1 VRRMN
6 LHSGVSRLIFGGGG
20 QNQGNGD
27 GGDDNPNPPR
37 TPPSAAQ
44 QYVPR
49 SGPSVA
55 PTPALPRIPDF
66 SKFSTPQALVPARI
80 SVIDQAPGLI
90 SYFDRVTDV
99 YVPRT
104 QGVLQLLQVGPFQFE
119 LHILIGGQDV
129 MQHRVDESLCISKV
143 EHSVKWT
150 SVANDGSGKV
160 HSWKFTFKDPA
171 SERSFMDSLVKAVFE
186 TSTQERMDK
195 AVGRDDMDYVHNAI
209 EAPDG
214 DQSSADD
221 AEPMD
226 FEDEFESDPESDFEE
241 KSTPHRGRPSKVPL
255 VPPRSTKRY
264 VRARDVNLGQEKNDD
279 LSVGM
284 ASNRTFVI
292 RGSKIGVFRHNH
304 DDELEYMTK
313 IPAITDL
320 RGKSF
325 TPARSMLHER
335 DAKML
340 FLNPDENDKVYCM
353 DLERGKV
360 VEEWGANESQVIR
373 SLAPV
378 EKYAQR
384 TTDQMVLGVSHNALF
399 SLDPRLS
406 DSNKIAECK
415 TYAQNPKMQVIA
427 TNQDGQ
433 VATGSVN
440 GEIRLFSDISKRAK
454 TLLPGLGDP
463 LVGIDVT
470 ADGKYLLATTA
481 RYLLVVP
488 TEVPDDA
495 KARTGFDVS
504 LGKNKPTPIK
514 LSLRSEDL
522 VKYNIDRVNFT
533 PARFNIGDNI
543 DEHWIL
549 TSTGPYLVLW
559 NFNSIIKHKNRF
571 DYRIQRCPQQVV
583 ADQFRFNRDKEMVVT
598 LQDDVYLQ
606 KRA

>member
-1 VRRMN
+1 
-6 LHSGVSRLIFGGGG
+6 
-20 QNQGNGD
+20 
-27 GGDDNPNPPR
+27 
-37 TPPSAAQ
+37 
-44 QYVPR
+44 
-49 SGPSVA
+49 
-55 PTPALPRIPDF
+55 
-66 SKFSTPQALVPARI
+66 
-80 SVIDQAPGLI
+80 
-90 SYFDRVTDV
+90 
-99 YVPRT
+99 
-104 QGVLQLLQVGPFQFE
+104 
-119 LHILIGGQDV
+119 
-129 MQHRVDESLCISKV
+129 
-143 EHSVKWT
+143 
-150 SVANDGSGKV
+150 
-160 HSWKFTFKDPA
+160 
-171 SERSFMDSLVKAVFE
+171 
-186 TSTQERMDK
+186 MDK

-209 EAPDG
+209 EEPDV
-214 DQSSADD
+214 DHSSADE
-221 AEPMD
+221 AEAMD

-241 KSTPHRGRPSKVPL
+241 KKSTPRRGRPSKIPL
-255 VPPRSTKRY
+255 PPPRSTKRY
-264 VRARDVNLGQEKNDD
+264 VRARDINLGQEKNDD

-292 RGSKIGVFRHNH
+292 RGSKIGVFRHNR

-320 RGKSF
+320 HGKSF
-325 TPARSMLHER
+325 TPARSMLHEQ

-340 FLNPDENDKVYCM
+340 FLNSEETDKVYCM
-353 DLERGKV
+353 DIERGKV
-360 VEEWGANESQVIR
+360 VEEWGANESQAIR

-399 SLDPRLS
+399 SLDPRLP
-406 DSNKIAECK
+406 DQNKIAECK
-415 TYAQNPKMQVIA
+415 SYVQNPKMQVIA

-433 VATGSVN
+433 VATGSIT
-440 GEIRLFSDISKRAK
+440 GEIRLFNDISKRAK

-470 ADGKYLLATTA
+470 ADGKHLLATTE
-481 RYLLVVP
+481 RYLLVIP

-495 KARTGFDVS
+495 KDRTGFDVS

-514 LSLRSEDL
+514 LSLRPEDL
-522 VKYNIDRVNFT
+522 VKYNIDRVKFT
-533 PARFNIGDNI
+533 PARFDIGENI

-559 NFNSIIKHKNRF
+559 NFNSIIKRKNPF

-583 ADQFRFNRDKEMVVT
+583 AEQFRFNKDKEVVVT